1 MPKTTPAGGVDV
13 TAVAASRRLA
23 ETDLNRPCARLG
35 LYTYWCR
42 EAFAAGER
50 WNYKTH
56 SHSFFELHLCRGG
69 SCVLQLP
76 HGTVT
81 LKKGQLLLLP
91 PHMPHTL
98 LDLSA
103 DFRKFVWGF
112 KAPPETGAALAA
124 ALSAPQPTEM
134 PSEMANAADL
144 LLSLAAAPSDGV
156 YAVMVGQLELL
167 YVLSLRRFVPQRQE
181 AAVHAADC
189 LPAVRQFMIDNLSCG
204 FTVREIA
211 AQFYMSERQF
221 YRLCVKGAGMPPRVL
236 RESIQMEKIRAL
248 LSETDMPLA
257 AIAAEVGFADAF
269 ALGRFFKRHEG
280 LPPAA
285 YRRALN
291 VRMR

>member
-1 MPKTTPAGGVDV
+1 MNA
-13 TAVAASRRLA
+13 AVFASRRLA

-42 EAFAAGER
+42 EAFAAGEQ

-69 SCVLQLP
+69 ACVLQLP
-76 HGTVT
+76 HGAVT
-81 LKKGQLLLLP
+81 LEKGQLLLLP

-98 LDLSA
+98 LRLSS
-103 DFRKFVWGF
+103 DFRKLVWGF

-124 ALSAPQPTEM
+124 ALSVPQPTAT

-144 LLSLAAAPSDGV
+144 LLSLAAAPCDGA

-167 YVLSLRRFVPQRQE
+167 YVLSLRCFAPQRKE
-181 AAVHAADC
+181 SAACDAADR
-189 LPAVRQFMIDNLSCG
+189 LPAVRQFMLDNLACG

-221 YRLCVKGAGMPPRVL
+221 YRLCVKGAGMMPHAL
-236 RESIQMEKIRAL
+236 RESLQMEKIRTL
-248 LSETDMPLA
+248 LSETDMSLA

-269 ALGRFFKRHEG
+269 SLGRFFKRHEG

-291 VRMR
+291 VRTG